1 MTTTS
6 GDKLKEFQQDTII
19 NPDEILNTAVACLNN
34 ILDDFCENA
43 INRKQF
49 IVKKKKVHLRY
60 KPPNPVWISG
70 INIQLQSVY
79 GLAKHEV
86 ELVIKQYKEVLEKE
100 IIAFII
106 DRQISRLADT
116 FFINI
121 DIDNFRYNHNQFQE
135 VS

>member
-6 GDKLKEFQQDTII
+6 GDKLKEFQHDTIVDP
-19 NPDEILNTAVACLNN
+19 NQVLNTAVACLNS
-34 ILDDFCENA
+34 ILDDFCTNG

-79 GLAKHEV
+79 GLTKHEI
-86 ELVIKQYKEVLEKE
+86 EFAQYEDEME
-100 IIAFII
+100 ETSDYYYGNSI
-106 DRQISRLADT
+106 T
-116 FFINI
+116 G
-121 DIDNFRYNHNQFQE
+121 Y
-135 VS
+135 